1 MIRIYRSKKSERRA
15 SQAIT
20 WLDIFEIDYNILSK
34 KELSKGVL
42 LKMLSLCE
50 SGFNDI
56 LIPEQNG
63 SKECKKIYCSFNM
76 DKISTNQMIEVILKY
91 PIILKS
97 PIIFNEEKLMTG
109 FNSDDIRMFIPRER
123 KIQYFNKEKIR
134 VNKKS
139 SLYIKS

>member
-1 MIRIYRSKKSERRA
+1 MIRIYRSKRSERRT
-15 SQAIT
+15 SQAMS
-20 WLDIFEIDYNILSK
+20 WLDIFEIDYSILSK

-42 LKMLSLCE
+42 LEMLSLCE

-63 SKECKKIYCSFNM
+63 SKECKKIYSSFNM

-97 PIIFNEEKLMTG
+97 PIIFNDEKLMTG

-123 KIQYFNKEKIR
+123 KVQYFNKEKSIINSK
-134 VNKKS
+134 VK
-139 SLYIKS
+139 Y